1 MKKENLFVRNL
12 DADIYLESFLVAA
25 VASVLIIRLFLRLT
39 DYPQIGGGGLHIAHM
54 LWGGALMLA
63 SIIILISF
71 LNRVATLTASVVGGI
86 GFGAFIDEVGKFVT
100 SDNNYFFRPAV
111 SLIYIAFILIFLA
124 MRAIHARRIY
134 SDEEY
139 LANALR
145 EMQEVAIHDLNE
157 AERRRALLYLEKS
170 DAANELTLALKHSLL
185 AQTDLR
191 PMRNTLSLS
200 RLKKLVADFYT
211 YVAIFRW
218 FTFGVIA
225 FFIAQLIVKLIYV
238 FILIFFVGLRW
249 SQILDWRIIGRI
261 AAQMQELSFVDWA
274 DIAFWLLSGLF
285 VLGGITRIRRSR
297 LFAYRMF
304 ERSIL
309 VSIFL
314 SQVFA
319 FYKEQFSALLGLV
332 FNVAV
337 LIALRFMIE
346 REKIQ
351 ALKKS

>member
-1 MKKENLFVRNL
+1 
-12 DADIYLESFLVAA
+12 
-25 VASVLIIRLFLRLT
+25 
-39 DYPQIGGGGLHIAHM
+39 
-54 LWGGALMLA
+54 
-63 SIIILISF
+63 
-71 LNRVATLTASVVGGI
+71 
-86 GFGAFIDEVGKFVT
+86 
-100 SDNNYFFRPAV
+100 
-111 SLIYIAFILIFLA
+111 
-124 MRAIHARRIY
+124 
-134 SDEEY
+134 
-139 LANALR
+139 
-145 EMQEVAIHDLNE
+145 
-157 AERRRALLYLEKS
+157 
-170 DAANELTLALKHSLL
+170 
-185 AQTDLR
+185 
-191 PMRNTLSLS
+191 
-200 RLKKLVADFYT
+200 
-211 YVAIFRW
+211 
-218 FTFGVIA
+218 
-225 FFIAQLIVKLIYV
+225 
-238 FILIFFVGLRW
+238 LIFFVGLRW
-249 SQILDWRIIGRI
+249 SQILDWRIVGRI